1 MYLRLALILFL
12 AFTAVNASAQ
22 FWKKKKDKGEAEI
35 SMRQPTSLDPTSSH
49 KEYAPKSSKK
59 ASKGPTYGAEKE
71 FYDRMASVEKERE
84 KEERIMEK
92 PQYSN
97 PMYFGH
103 KHPPKKRKP
112 SKMKYCKVCG
122 IRH

>member
-1 MYLRLALILFL
+1 MYLRLTLVLFL
-12 AFTAVNASAQ
+12 AFPAVNASAQ
-22 FWKKKKDKGEAEI
+22 FWKKKKNRDESEVGV
-35 SMRQPTSLDPTSSH
+35 RQPTSLDPTTSH
-49 KEYAPKSSKK
+49 KEYAPKASRK
-59 ASKGPTYGAEKE
+59 ATKGPTYGSEKE
-71 FYDRMASVEKERE
+71 FFERMARVEKERE

>member
-1 MYLRLALILFL
+1 MILFL
-12 AFTAVNASAQ
+12 AFTAADASAQ
-22 FWKKKKDKGEAEI
+22 FWKKKRNNAE
-35 SMRQPTSLDPTSSH
+35 SEVGVERPTSLDPTVLH
-49 KEYAPKSSKK
+49 KEYTPKPSRK
-59 ASKGPTYGAEKE
+59 ATNGPTYGSEKE
-71 FYDRMASVEKERE
+71 FFERMAKVEKERE
-84 KEERIMEK
+84 KEERAMQK